1 MEQRAEERVSFGWIY
16 LPVIIFLFIF
26 LLDKLCLLDRVK
38 SLTQMDATYLYFDYK
53 KELLEELESVY
64 LREKMKPELKGS
76 TTDLSRYRRNIA
88 IILGSSRLLYFD
100 HQAFSRDYPEWEL
113 FNFSAPVTAP
123 AYYAYILERIH
134 ERGIKVDLVLME
146 ADAFQYNDA
155 SSAFERSNLAYT
167 FDMRFLLQH
176 FSHFKRDEVS
186 GYLARWLFAAYK
198 YPPRLD
204 QIYDRL
210 TDPLNRFNIALK
222 ELDRHQRENRGAGRS
237 IIPRENWY
245 ELDYAML
252 QGTALRTISWLY
264 RPFVLSDRQFFFTR
278 KALELTQKID
288 AAVLL
293 VKPPVSRPMQV
304 AMAEDSHLRKSYREW
319 EERLQGLRG
328 SIPFLDL
335 EKHPEFYC
343 NTFVDASHM
352 SLDCYHALMPVLMK
366 AYRDLHATL

>member
-1 MEQRAEERVSFGWIY
+1 
-16 LPVIIFLFIF
+16 
-26 LLDKLCLLDRVK
+26 
-38 SLTQMDATYLYFDYK
+38 
-53 KELLEELESVY
+53 
-64 LREKMKPELKGS
+64 
-76 TTDLSRYRRNIA
+76 
-88 IILGSSRLLYFD
+88 
-100 HQAFSRDYPEWEL
+100 
-113 FNFSAPVTAP
+113 
-123 AYYAYILERIH
+123 
-134 ERGIKVDLVLME
+134 
-146 ADAFQYNDA
+146 
-155 SSAFERSNLAYT
+155 
-167 FDMRFLLQH
+167 
-176 FSHFKRDEVS
+176 
-186 GYLARWLFAAYK
+186 
-198 YPPRLD
+198 
-204 QIYDRL
+204 
-210 TDPLNRFNIALK
+210 
-222 ELDRHQRENRGAGRS
+222 
-237 IIPRENWY
+237 
-245 ELDYAML
+245 ML

>member
-1 MEQRAEERVSFGWIY
+1 
-16 LPVIIFLFIF
+16 
-26 LLDKLCLLDRVK
+26 
-38 SLTQMDATYLYFDYK
+38 
-53 KELLEELESVY
+53 ELLEELKKIY
-64 LREKMKPELKGS
+64 DTEKNKPELRGA
-76 TTDLSRYRRNIA
+76 TTDVAAYRKKIA
-88 IILGSSRLLYFD
+88 VILGSSRLLYFD

-123 AYYAYILERIH
+123 AYYAYILERIQ
-134 ERGIKVDLVLME
+134 ERGIQVDLVLME

-167 FDMRFLLQH
+167 FDLRFVLQY
-176 FSHFKRDEVS
+176 FPYFRRDEVS

-210 TDPLNRFNIALK
+210 SDPLNRFNIALK

-252 QGTALRTISWLY
+252 QGTALRTIAWLY
-264 RPFVLSDRQFFFTR
+264 RPYLLSDRQFFFTE
-278 KALELTQKID
+278 KALALSR
-288 AAVLL
+288 AAGTTVLL
-293 VKPPVSRPMQV
+293 LRPPVSRPMQV
-304 AMAEDSHLRKSYREW
+304 AMEQDSVLSKSYREW
-319 EERLQGLRG
+319 EERLHRLRG
-328 SIPFLDL
+328 DIPFLDL
-335 EKHPEFYC
+335 QNHPEFYC

-352 SLDCYHALMPVLMK
+352 SLDCYHALLPVLMK
-366 AYRDLHATL
+366 AYLDFHVTR